1 MRTIILLIITITIS
15 FSVFAQQNISSILT
29 IGDKAP
35 ELKYS
40 RWLQGTPEIR
50 MSDEKIYVLE
60 FWATW
65 CGPCVAAMPHL
76 SKLSKLYQDKI
87 TFIGINVW
95 EDIPE
100 SEAYENI
107 VPVLKKF
114 IENQGER
121 LTYNVVVETNDR
133 YMAKNWLEKSMSAGI
148 PISFVIKK
156 GIIQWIGHPAKL
168 DSILIAVMDQ
178 SFDYSKYRQERQI
191 NLLKRLQEKEENK
204 KLFDQIEEKVNNGE
218 YLKAIKLMDSTGA
231 SKPVLKYSMNMKKF
245 RTLLIHISENEA
257 IKYAEENNQTGY
269 CAPFVI
275 EEKGLS
281 KETYLWAINIFKMG
295 RIDPGTLDKIATG
308 YAMMGDFKTA
318 LSFQTQSIKD
328 GKVAINSGSGG
339 KLSASAIKEFE
350 RKLKIYETKVS
361 KE

>member
-121 LTYNVVVETNDR
+121 LTYNVVVESNDR

-148 PISFVIKK
+148 PISFVIKN
-156 GIIQWIGHPAKL
+156 GIIQWIGHPVKL
-168 DSILIAVMDQ
+168 DSILVEVLDEN
-178 SFDYSKYRQERQI
+178 FDYFKYKNARLASLSKRIKE
-191 NLLKRLQEKEENK
+191 NEEDNKLLEL
-204 KLFDQIEEKVNNGE
+204 IEAKIKTSD
-218 YLKAIKLMDSTGA
+218 YIIAIKLMDSVGV
-231 SKPVLKYSMNMKKF
+231 SKPILSYKMNMKKF
-245 RTLLIHISENEA
+245 TTILKYISEIEA
-257 IKYAEENNQTGY
+257 INYAEMSNQTGY
-269 CAPFVI
+269 CAPLVI

-281 KETYLWAINIFKMG
+281 NDTYLWAINIFKKG

-318 LSFQTQSIKD
+318 LSFQIQSIED
-328 GKVAINSGSGG
+328 GKVALNSGLGG
-339 KLSASAIKEFE
+339 KLSASTIKEFE